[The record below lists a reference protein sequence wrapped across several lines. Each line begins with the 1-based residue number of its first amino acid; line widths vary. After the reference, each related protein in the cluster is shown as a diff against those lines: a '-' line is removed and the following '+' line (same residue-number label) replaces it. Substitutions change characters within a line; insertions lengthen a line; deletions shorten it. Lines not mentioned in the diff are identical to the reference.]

1 MYRCLPGRLARRHS
15 RAKRSRARRFS
26 LSIDDQYVKNL
37 PDIYR
42 DVLQTYPQFN
52 STRIAGDGLAYQS
65 LYSALADKN
74 KGYSLGQIKRA
85 CENMAEVGL
94 MVIKHS
100 MFACP
105 TPKGEELI
113 SAITGHT
120 TPVSDVPPIEAPP

>member
-1 MYRCLPGRLARRHS
+1 MP
-15 RAKRSRARRFS
+15 
-26 LSIDDQYVKNL
+26 IDDQYIKNL

-42 DVLQTYPQFN
+42 DVLEAYPQFN
-52 STRIAGDGLAYQS
+52 STRIVGDGLAYRS
-65 LYSALADKN
+65 LYSALADEN
-74 KGYSLGQIKRA
+74 KRYSLGQIKRA
-85 CENMAEVGL
+85 CENMADVGL

-113 SAITGHT
+113 SAITGRM